1 MNKILEKY
9 KIKNALLVQPDFP
22 IPHKSRNHKE
32 HIPIGLLKI
41 SSFLK
46 DKNIKTE
53 LIYFNKDI
61 EKEIPDIIFITSV
74 FTYWSKYV
82 IDCSLYYKEKYP
94 NIPIII
100 GGIYASLM
108 PEHCKEKSKC
118 DYIIKGPIPEV
129 EEFLPDYSLVD
140 IDFQIIHATRGCPRR
155 CEFCG
160 AYDIEPNWS
169 SKYSI
174 KNEILKKKIIFYDNN
189 LLANEYIEF
198 ILDELIELKKQKK
211 VQYIESQSGVDGR
224 ILRKKPFLAFKMFK
238 AGFKNVKIAWDGKYN
253 TYEEIEKQLNI
264 LEQAGF
270 KKRDLS
276 IFMIYNTEIPYEEIE
291 KKRIKCAEWGVQI
304 IGCRYIPLNQT
315 FDNYNPYKK
324 GQTSEDYYISENWSD
339 EKNKQTKR
347 NFRKHN
353 ITIRFRLPF
362 YSKILLKKKNGFVM
376 SKEEGKKTIDDFWDP
391 LEFHN
396 YDEGL

>member
-46 DKNIKTE
+46 DKNINTE
-53 LIYFNKDI
+53 LVYFNKDT
-61 EKEIPDIIFITSV
+61 EKKVPDIIFITSV
-74 FTYWSKYV
+74 FTYWSKDV
-82 IDCSLYYKEKYP
+82 IDCSLYYKKKYP
-94 NIPIII
+94 NVPIII
-100 GGIYASLM
+100 GGVYASLM
-108 PEHCKEKSKC
+108 PEHCKENSKC

-129 EEFLPDYSLVD
+129 EEFLPDYSLIDV
-140 IDFQIIHATRGCPRR
+140 DFQIIHTTRGCPRR
-155 CEFCG
+155 CKFCG

-211 VQYIESQSGVDGR
+211 IQYIESQSGVDGR

-238 AGFKNVKIAWDGKYN
+238 AGFKSVKIAWDGRYN
-253 TYEEIEKQLNI
+253 TYKEVEKQLNI

-324 GQTSEDYYISENWSD
+324 GQTSDDYYISENWSD

-353 ITIRFRLPF
+353 ITVRFRLPF
-362 YSKILLKKKNGFVM
+362 YSKKLLKEKNGFNI
-376 SKEEGKKTIDDFWDP
+376 SKEEGKKTIEDFWDP
-391 LEFHN
+391 LKFHN